1 MPTTPRSLRRV
12 RSGITSLDFP
22 GFSVRSSPDSSIPST
37 RINRTHNHT
46 TRRIA
51 IPQLEPEFRL
61 LFNRAANAA
70 VLVLSQSRGGPDEN
84 DPRNPGD
91 PPDEIPPV
99 SRGENRC
106 D

>member
-12 RSGITSLDFP
+12 RSGITSPDIAGIFGEVLP
-22 GFSVRSSPDSSIPST
+22 RLLHPEHPHQPHPQPHHETHRHSP
-37 RINRTHNHT
+37 N
-46 TRRIA
+46 
-51 IPQLEPEFRL
+51 QEPEFRL

-91 PPDEIPPV
+91 PPDEI
-99 SRGENRC
+99 SRYRVGIKSL
-106 D
+106 